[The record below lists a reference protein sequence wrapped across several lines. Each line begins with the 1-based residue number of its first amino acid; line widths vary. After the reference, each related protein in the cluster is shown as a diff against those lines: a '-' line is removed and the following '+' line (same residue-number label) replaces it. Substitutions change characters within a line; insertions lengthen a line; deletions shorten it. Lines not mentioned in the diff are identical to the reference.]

1 MKRYVSIALVIGVI
15 VVAAVTISL
24 IYLPPNKV
32 PSTSS
37 NSNTQTVQLTNQKPV
52 STNTSDLKQEGFELI
67 NHTPAKP
74 GYAEITVYKIK

>member
-37 NSNTQTVQLTNQKPV
+37 NSNTQTGPINQPKARFH
-52 STNTSDLKQEGFELI
+52 K
-67 NHTPAKP
+67 
-74 GYAEITVYKIK
+74 Y